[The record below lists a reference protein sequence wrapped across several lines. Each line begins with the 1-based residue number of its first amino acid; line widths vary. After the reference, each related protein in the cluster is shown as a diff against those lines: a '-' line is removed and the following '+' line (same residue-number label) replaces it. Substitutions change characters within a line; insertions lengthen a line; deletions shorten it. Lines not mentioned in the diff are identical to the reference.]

1 MCGKIFRLSIT
12 QVSRLQAGSSF
23 DLPNLATLQ
32 RARSAGHGAQGRELY
47 DEEHNYRC
55 GHSVATIAELQTINR
70 RSYTIKEKAPTR
82 AFSWLKVPT
91 SSFTF

>member
-12 QVSRLQAGSSF
+12 RVSRLQAGSSF

-55 GHSVATIAELQTINR
+55 GHSVAT
-70 RSYTIKEKAPTR
+70 R
-82 AFSWLKVPT
+82 AANDQPAKLYNYGEGPY
-91 SSFTF
+91 